1 VFARIECR
9 RCTRFLA
16 IAIRWWVE
24 VDAIAKWIVTLAGV
38 RRVGV
43 VGAFVAASAA
53 VALCLPAPAGA
64 ASAPSVNGVSASTIT
79 LSSSLLA
86 GYVDPRGAP
95 TSYYFEYGAT
105 SAYGSQT
112 PTGSAGSGSN
122 EVKVS
127 ASIDGLVAG
136 TTYHFRL
143 VAISSAGTTVG
154 PDHVFTTTSIPLS
167 FQLSALSSPLSAGSS
182 FVIEGTLSGS
192 NSAGREV
199 ELQMNQFPYSFGMT
213 RLGSPVLTDAS
224 GHFSFSGISL
234 LENARLRVAT
244 VAAPR
249 VSSPAIVAQV
259 AVRVVLHARRLRSH
273 RRGKLY
279 RLYGAVTPADVGAHV

>member
-1 VFARIECR
+1 
-9 RCTRFLA
+9 
-16 IAIRWWVE
+16 
-24 VDAIAKWIVTLAGV
+24 
-38 RRVGV
+38 
-43 VGAFVAASAA
+43 
-53 VALCLPAPAGA
+53 
-64 ASAPSVNGVSASTIT
+64 
-79 LSSSLLA
+79 LSSSLLG
-86 GYVDPRGAP
+86 GYVNPRGAP

-112 PTGSAGSGSN
+112 PTGSAGSGSS

-127 ASIDGLVAG
+127 ASIAGLVAG

-143 VAISSAGTTVG
+143 VAVSPVGTTAG

-167 FQLSALSSPLSAGSS
+167 FQLSTLSSPLSAGSS
-182 FVIEGTLSGS
+182 FVIEGTLLGS

-244 VAAPR
+244 VAVPR
-249 VSSPAIVAQV
+249 VSSPAILAQV
-259 AVRVVLHARRLRSH
+259 AVRVVLHARRMRSH
-273 RRGKLY
+273 RRGRLY
-279 RLYGAVTPADVGAHV
+279 RLYGSVTPADVGAHVLFKLLRPHGRTVTVAGTRIKRGGSTSSRFSAVVRIRHAGLYETLVTVTNGRNVSGYSAPVRIR